1 MSNSELACVYATLI
15 LHDDGVDI
23 TVRGV
28 TTALRA
34 AGAPRRRPRTP
45 SAAHHQRRAISSA
58 ARAARAR
65 ARAPGAPK
73 RPIRPAG
80 ARPAGARP
88 AGAGRPIA
96 CSPVRPP
103 PQAEN
108 ISSLVKAAGVEVEP
122 YWPAL
127 FAGLAAKKNI
137 DEFILSVGSGGG
149 GGGAAAPAAGGGGG
163 DAAHAAAKEEE
174 KEEEEDAD
182 MGFSLFD

>member
-1 MSNSELACVYATLI
+1 MSNGELACVYATLI

-28 TTALRA
+28 PAVLRA
-34 AGAPRRRPRTP
+34 ARAPRRRPRAP
-45 SAAHHQRRAISSA
+45 SAARHQRRAISG
-58 ARAARAR
+58 AARAR
-65 ARAPGAPK
+65 ARATGAPK

-80 ARPAGARP
+80 AHPTGS
-88 AGAGRPIA
+88 GRPIA
-96 CSPVRPP
+96 CSPARPPPP

-149 GGGAAAPAAGGGGG
+149 GGGGAAAPAAGGGGG
-163 DAAHAAAKEEE
+163 AAPAAAKEEE